1 MRHWLRGRLRP
12 PCRLGVPLGKRDVLY
27 VPSAG
32 RDEVSGPQLRNGTHM
47 VSGKALADGFRGL
60 TGG

>member
-32 RDEVSGPQLRNGTHM
+32 RDEVL
-47 VSGKALADGFRGL
+47 ALNYETGL
-60 TGG
+60 IW